1 MQAIICLIN
10 WGSSQS
16 DNICLEVLY
25 LLTMEACPISYQMGP
40 VPARAATCLVVHGS
54 AYESSMEALK
64 QPTVRVVA
72 IIAEGVP
79 EADSKQLI
87 AFARAHNK
95 IIIGPATVGGLQVRG
110 SWRLLPSLL

>member
-1 MQAIICLIN
+1 MICSIDC
-10 WGSSQS
+10 GSSQS
-16 DNICLEVLY
+16 DIICPELLY
-25 LLTMEACPISYQMGP
+25 LLTMEACPVSYQMGP
-40 VPARAATCLVVHGS
+40 VPAKAATCLVVHGS
-54 AYESSMEALK
+54 AFESSMEALK

-95 IIIGPATVGGLQVRG
+95 IIIGPATVGGLQVRR
-110 SWRLLPSLL
+110 SCYMLPSLL